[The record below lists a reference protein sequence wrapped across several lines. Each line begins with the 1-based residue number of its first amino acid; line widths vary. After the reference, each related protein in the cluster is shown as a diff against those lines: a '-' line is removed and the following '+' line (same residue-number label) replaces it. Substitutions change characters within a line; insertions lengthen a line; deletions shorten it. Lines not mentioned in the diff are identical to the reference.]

1 MRLWS
6 KLGRGLALT
15 CVLVAPLLAGSALR
29 AQVVDDLAGR
39 VDAPCL
45 SDCVARGVN
54 GDECTR
60 ICLVPPDAK
69 IPPNED
75 TDAACYKACR
85 KRGGGW
91 QDCLNPCRRK

>member
-6 KLGRGLALT
+6 KLGRGLA
-15 CVLVAPLLAGSALR
+15 CVLATTFLVGPAPR
-29 AQVVDDLAGR
+29 AQEVDDLAGSI
-39 VDAPCL
+39 DAPCH
-45 SDCVARGVN
+45 SDCVARGVSS
-54 GDECTR
+54 DECGR